1 MKVKELLEVL
11 RQYGENT
18 SVYVEY
24 SGIDFEVEH
33 GDTFRI
39 KDIEDNFGNL
49 VLKIK

>member
-1 MKVKELLEVL
+1 MKVKELLDVL

-18 SVYVEY
+18 NVYVEY
-24 SGIDFEVEH
+24 SGNDFKIGY

-39 KDIEDNFGNL
+39 KEIEDNFGNL

>member
-11 RQYGENT
+11 REYGENT

-24 SGIDFEVEH
+24 SGNDFEVEY

-49 VLKIK
+49 VLKIQ